1 MLNREKAMELL
12 LKYNQN
18 QALINHALAV
28 EAVMKYFAQK
38 FDQDEEYWGSIGLI
52 HDLDYEQY
60 PEEHCQKTKE
70 ILEAEGISQEVIRA
84 IMSHGWKLCTDVKPE
99 HIMEKALYATDE
111 LTGLINATVLMRPEK
126 SIEGLEV
133 KSVKKKFKSKG
144 FAAGVNRD
152 VILEG
157 CQMLDM
163 DLDEVIQ
170 WAIDG
175 MKEEAQA
182 LGL

>member
-1 MLNREKAMELL
+1 MLNRNKAMELL

-38 FDQDEEYWGSIGLI
+38 FDEDVDYWGAIGLI

-70 ILEAEGISQEVIRA
+70 ILEGEGISQEAIRA

-111 LTGLINATVLMRPEK
+111 LTGLINATVLMRPDK
-126 SIEGLEV
+126 KIEGLEV

-163 DLDEVIQ
+163 ELDEVIQ